1 MSKPSAMSAPATT
14 RLETWQPEGVT
25 IRSGNPAG
33 RGFTLFEDYSDGARG
48 TGFFEC
54 DPAVTE
60 YTLEYNEFIYVIEG
74 EARIVLDDGSAVE
87 VGPGDC
93 AFLPK
98 GHLSTWTFKTKFKEF
113 WVLCD

>member
-1 MSKPSAMSAPATT
+1 MKNPGAMSAPRTT
-14 RLETWQPEGVT
+14 PLETWQPEGVT
-25 IRSGNPAG
+25 LRSGTPAG
-33 RGFTLFEDYSDGARG
+33 RGFTLFEDHRDGARA

-60 YTLEYNEFIYVIEG
+60 YLLEYNEFIYVIEG
-74 EARIVLDDGSAVE
+74 QARVELDDGSAVE
-87 VGPGDC
+87 LGPGDC

-98 GHLSTWTFKTKFKEF
+98 GHRSTWTFRSTFKEF